1 MIRQKKGERKQ
12 VETLHRVFA
21 LKVIKDWSLAIDG
34 GAHVGT
40 WAKVMAEK
48 FDRVIAYEPTFKTFG
63 YMTENLAGHP
73 NVECRNEAL
82 LDSQGWVVIKRPRP
96 KQKKLSLRLKRTKL
110 NLRFVER
117 VPDGD
122 VRCSA
127 IDDLGLDSC
136 GLIKLD
142 LEGAEGLALQGARE
156 TILSHR
162 PVLIIE
168 INKHSSRRFG
178 WKPGAVHDYVIQ
190 MGYEEV
196 MRENV
201 DRVYVPRGLR

>member
-1 MIRQKKGERKQ
+1 VIGQKGGERKQ

-21 LKVIKDWSLAIDG
+21 LKVIKDWSIAIDG

-40 WAKVMAEK
+40 WSKVMAEK
-48 FDRVIAYEPTFKTFG
+48 FDRVIAYEPTFETFG
-63 YMTENLAGHP
+63 YLTENLAGHP

-82 LDSQGWVVIKRPRP
+82 MDSQGWVVVKRPSP
-96 KQKKLSLRLKRTKL
+96 KRTKLSLRPKRTKL
-110 NLRFVER
+110 NVRFVER

-162 PVLIIE
+162 PVLIVE
-168 INKHSSRRFG
+168 VKCLSRRFG
-178 WKPGAVHDYVIQ
+178 WKPKAVHDYVIQ

-196 MRENV
+196 MHENV
-201 DRVYVPRGLR
+201 DRVYTPI